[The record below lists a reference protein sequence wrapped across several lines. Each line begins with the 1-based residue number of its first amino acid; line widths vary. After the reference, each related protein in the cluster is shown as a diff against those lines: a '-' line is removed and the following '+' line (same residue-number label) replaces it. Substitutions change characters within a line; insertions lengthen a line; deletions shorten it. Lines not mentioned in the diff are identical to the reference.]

1 MKPWFVRMLLLVG
14 YSVPSVFLAMYAD
27 VTHDTV
33 IGYGAMIG
41 LLGLLCL
48 VAARTRNLP
57 ILITGNLLSFAV
69 SWCCIL
75 CLRTERWIWYFK
87 PFTAMQLAILLS
99 VLLFVIQLLMLR
111 IARKNRKRKG
121 LHPPVSD

>member
-1 MKPWFVRMLLLVG
+1 MKPWFVRILLLLG
-14 YSVPSVFLAMYAD
+14 YSVPSVFLAMYTD

-48 VAARTRNLP
+48 VSAHTGNLP

-87 PFTAMQLAILLS
+87 PFTAMQLGIFLS
-99 VLLFVIQLLMLR
+99 VALFVVQLFLFH
-111 IARKNRKRKG
+111 IVRKNRKRKE
-121 LHPPVSD
+121 LHPPASN